1 MVLKETKTY
10 YNPINGEYAS
20 ILKTSDT
27 TDGEYSF
34 LEVSLKSGG
43 GNPLHYHTRFSEEFH
58 AVKGNLGV
66 VYNKKK
72 LYLKPREHFLVPP
85 YHIHRFFNDSNEE
98 IIFRVRL
105 IKGQPDFGNFI
116 KVLFGL
122 VRDGKTFSKNQIP
135 RNPFHAAILY
145 KWGDTHPTSP
155 FFKVLKPFANITY
168 SIAQKLGIDK
178 KLIAQYCS

>member
-10 YNPINGEYAS
+10 YNPINGEYAG

-27 TDGEYSF
+27 TGGEYSF

-58 AVKGNLGV
+58 AVKGNLGLI
-66 VYNKKK
+66 YDKNK
-72 LYLKPREHFLVPP
+72 LYLKPGEHFLVPP
-85 YHIHRFFNDSNEE
+85 YHIHRFFNDSDEE

-105 IKGQPDFGNFI
+105 VKGQPDFENFI

-122 VRDGKTFSKNQIP
+122 VNDGKTFSKNQIP
-135 RNPFHAAILY
+135 KNPLHAAILY

-155 FFKVLKPFANITY
+155 FFKVLKPFVAWFY
-168 SIAQKLGIDK
+168 SLAIKKGLDNRLLQK
-178 KLIAQYCS
+178 YS

>member
-1 MVLKETKTY
+1 MEKTKKY

-20 ILKTSDT
+20 ILKTSDET
-27 TDGEYSF
+27 NGEYSF
-34 LEVSLKSGG
+34 LEVSLKPGG
-43 GNPLHYHTRFSEEFH
+43 GNPLHYHTLFSEEFH

-72 LYLKPREHFLVPP
+72 LYLKPGEHFLVPP
-85 YHIHRFFNDSNEE
+85 HHIHRFFNDSDEE

-105 IKGQPDFGNFI
+105 IKGQPDFENFI

-135 RNPFHAAILY
+135 KNPFHAALLY
-145 KWGDTHPTSP
+145 KWGDTHPASP
-155 FFKVLKPFANITY
+155 FFKVLKPFAEWFYHSAIKKGTDKILLQKY
-168 SIAQKLGIDK
+168 S
-178 KLIAQYCS
+178 